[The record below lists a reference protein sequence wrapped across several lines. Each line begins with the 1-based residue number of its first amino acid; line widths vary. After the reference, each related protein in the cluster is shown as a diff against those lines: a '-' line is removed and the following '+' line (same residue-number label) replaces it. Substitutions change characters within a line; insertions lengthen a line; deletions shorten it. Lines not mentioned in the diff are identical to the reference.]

1 MRRSPGAID
10 RPLVALLV
18 LALALR
24 LLVAVGTADVAPR
37 YDAADY
43 DRHAAHIAA
52 GAGYPPSTYA
62 AAGTPSAFRPP
73 AWPYLLGGLY
83 DVTGQR
89 WAAARLLGALLGALT
104 VLLVFLIARRL
115 WGRSTALTAAG
126 LAAVLPPLVLL
137 NASLLSEVLFTPL
150 VLALVLVLLRA
161 QDAARRWP
169 WAVAAGALL
178 GLAALTRA
186 AGLVLLAPA
195 AWALWRASDATAPRR
210 LAGPAVAALAM
221 AAVLTP
227 WTVRNLD
234 AFGTLVPVSTQSG
247 YTLAGTYNDEA
258 RRPDGFRCANR
269 IPAQVPALAP
279 ILHAPGRD
287 EAQLDAALGSAGRR
301 FAGEHPGYVARCL
314 LLNGL
319 RQFNLG
325 GSRWLTVMSYEE
337 MGIPRRLT
345 AAVTASGYLLLALAL
360 AGVVLARRRRR
371 PRAGPAWLWAVPAL
385 MFLTTIV
392 ISGAPRYRAA
402 IDPFL
407 VLLAASALAPVRLRR
422 PRRARG

>member
-1 MRRSPGAID
+1 MRRAPGRLD
-10 RPLVALLV
+10 RPLVALL
-18 LALALR
+18 ALALLLR
-24 LLVAVGTADVAPR
+24 VLVAVATADVAPR

-43 DRHAAHIAA
+43 DRHAAYIAA
-52 GAGYPPSTYA
+52 GAGYPPTTYA
-62 AAGTPSAFRPP
+62 APGTPSAFRPP

-83 DVTGQR
+83 DASGAR
-89 WAAARLLGALLGALT
+89 WAAGRLLGALLGTLT
-104 VLLVFLIARRL
+104 VLLVFLVAHRL
-115 WGRSTALTAAG
+115 SGRATALTAAG

-161 QDAARRWP
+161 QDAPRRWR
-169 WAVAAGALL
+169 WAAAAGALL

-195 AWALWRASDATAPRR
+195 AWALWRAGDGTVLRR
-210 LAGPAVAALAM
+210 LAGPALAALTM

-269 IPAQVPALAP
+269 VPAQVPALAP
-279 ILHAPGRD
+279 ILRAPGRD
-287 EAQLDAALGSAGRR
+287 EAQLDGALGAAGRR
-301 FAGEHPGYVARCL
+301 FAAEHPGYVARCL

-319 RQFNLG
+319 RQLNLG

-337 MGIPRRLT
+337 MGISPRLT
-345 AAVTASGYLLLALAL
+345 GLVTASGYLLLALAL
-360 AGVVLARRRRR
+360 AGVVLARRR

-385 MFLTTIV
+385 LFLTTIA

-407 VLLAASALAPVRLRR
+407 VLLAAPALAR
-422 PRRARG
+422 PRRGPNGET